1 MSGYS
6 CDQCKH
12 RSCYIWANDGI
23 SDDECEG
30 IQKGHPCKPVWEWNA
45 PEGVPD
51 PRELRKV
58 KQK

>member
-30 IQKGHPCKPVWEWNA
+30 IQKGHPCKPVWECRMHIDNDKDMYVVSNLA
-45 PEGVPD
+45 
-51 PRELRKV
+51 
-58 KQK
+58 